1 MNILLLIIIST
12 AGVNSLLMPPSP
24 VGVTTS
30 FAMARDG
37 EAIFYNPA
45 NFEAGENFKLW
56 CFYNRF
62 YVSMQSVSMSLSK
75 KIKSID
81 VGLAIV
87 NFDYGDI
94 EWRPAYPTEDP
105 LIDYSAHD
113 LSIIV
118 GGSAKISSQGR
129 VGLNIKYIYENI
141 YVYSDYT
148 FAFDLSFSYT
158 AKKFGLSFG
167 TSDFGSKITLNNED
181 VTLPAR
187 LKFGGFYTLK
197 KFIGSFDIHYLVN
210 QDALEFGFGI
220 YVPIHKRV
228 ALNTA
233 LHYRESLYPGFGLV
247 INYGRFGIRYG
258 GAFYPQGLG
267 MINTI
272 GIGLEF

>member
-1 MNILLLIIIST
+1 MNTLLLIIISA

-24 VGVTTS
+24 IGVTTG
-30 FAMARDG
+30 FATARDG

-45 NFEAGENFKLW
+45 NFEAGDNFKLW

-62 YVSMQSVSMSLSK
+62 YVSMHSVSLSLSK

-94 EWRPAYPTEDP
+94 ESWPAYPTEEP
-105 LIDYSAHD
+105 LMDYSAHD

-118 GGSAKISSQGR
+118 GGSAKISSQGK

-158 AKKFGLSFG
+158 TQKFGLSFG
-167 TSDFGSKITLNNED
+167 ASDFGSTITLNNED
-181 VTLPAR
+181 VTLPSR
-187 LKFGGFYTLK
+187 LNLGGFYRLRK
-197 KFIGSFDIHYLVN
+197 LVGSFDARYLVS
-210 QDALEFGFGI
+210 QDALEFALGI
-220 YVPIHKRV
+220 NVPLRKRV
-228 ALNTA
+228 VLNAALN
-233 LHYRESLYPGFGLV
+233 YRESLYPGFGLI
-247 INYGRFGIRYG
+247 INHGRFSIRYG
-258 GAFYPQGLG
+258 GAFYPHGLG
-267 MINTI
+267 MINAI
-272 GIGLEF
+272 GVGLEF